1 MSAREALEIATLG
14 SAAVLGRDDVG
25 ALAPGKRADFAVFKV
40 TGAETAGAWDP
51 VAALILCGPH
61 RARDTYVE
69 GRAVVRGGQVVTL
82 DLAGVLR
89 RHRELARKLMEP

>member
-14 SAAVLGRDDVG
+14 GASVLGRDDLG
-25 ALAPGKRADFAVFKV
+25 SLTPGKRADFTIWPANGV
-40 TGAETAGAWDP
+40 ETSGAWDP

-69 GRAVVRGGQVVTL
+69 GRAVVRDGQVVTTDMGVAL
-82 DLAGVLR
+82 RQHRKLA
-89 RHRELARKLMEP
+89 ARLMEP